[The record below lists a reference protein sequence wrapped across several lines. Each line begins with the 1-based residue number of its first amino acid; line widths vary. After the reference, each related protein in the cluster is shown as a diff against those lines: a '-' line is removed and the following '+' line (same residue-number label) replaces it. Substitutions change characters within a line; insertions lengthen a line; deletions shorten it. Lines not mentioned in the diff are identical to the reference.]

1 MMMIKKIPFVP
12 NICYVSQDQSIPI
25 ASDFKSNK
33 QLVEQMEQ
41 LSILLIAEYYRTI
54 TFTSI
59 QVSNT
64 FRSAGYFYPSI
75 NKRAPKE
82 IKAMVAEVNRNLD
95 YFNKEVLKIFN
106 SNFFGKEKKHAV
118 HETSDTN
125 DIQVYAAVLA
135 ERMRINEFGN
145 NFRFFY
151 LKNTIHELGKFTRNQ
166 IGKIVL
172 KYQENHFINP
182 IKKEVY
188 HV

>member
-1 MMMIKKIPFVP
+1 MIKKIPFAP
-12 NICYVSQDQSIPI
+12 NICYVSQNQSIPV

-41 LSILLIAEYYRTI
+41 LSIVLIAEYYRTI

-64 FRSAGYFYPSI
+64 FRSAGYFYPSL
-75 NKRAPKE
+75 NDRAPKE
-82 IKAMVAEVNRNLD
+82 IKTMVAEVNRYLGD
-95 YFNKEVLKIFN
+95 FNKEIINIFN
-106 SNFFGKEKKHAV
+106 SNFFGKEMKQAA
-118 HETSDTN
+118 HETSETY
-125 DIQVYAAVLA
+125 DIQVYAAVFS
-135 ERMRINEFGN
+135 EKVRVNEFGN
-145 NFRFFY
+145 NFRYFY
-151 LKNTIHELGKFTRNQ
+151 LKNTILELGKFTRNQ

-172 KYQENHFINP
+172 KYQEKHFINP